1 MASSKPR
8 GRPPADGNFIVWTE
22 PLVESLLRLR
32 FEKYAEPMA
41 SAQGT
46 KSLRVAWAE
55 LAAELTRQN
64 NGGVMSVE
72 QCRNKLKA
80 LRNKWLAYHSGMTS
94 EPVCLALMDEFWGSV
109 KDEAVPSKSQR
120 QSRPSLEHRKQ
131 VKKPRLRWDDETN
144 IASFCRYLYWCE
156 TNTNTVAR
164 ALRRDFQRQV
174 VVGGTANSMLSW
186 PCGIALGSDD
196 GDIND
201 LKHSFYYSEYT
212 GRVSRGSS
220 QTVIVNEYNFFV
232 SIAHSLFNSHHSKQP
247 KHQKMVSFSKTSLAI
262 LFAISATS
270 TDADV
275 SGNLRHESRTL
286 QAKYTSMSQ
295 YAASMLASVNA
306 QRAAQGLPALCMNT
320 KLMAAS
326 MRHSTDMAVNNFMSH
341 TGSDGSTMSMRVTAA
356 GYKWTRVAENVAA
369 GQSSV
374 AAVMTSWMNSPGH
387 RANILGDYTMFGTA
401 YAYNIG
407 STYKHYWTQ
416 NFGKGS
422 TEACSYEDVEY
433 VDAPT
438 PTLNSTTD

>member
-1 MASSKPR
+1 MMLLETSGVDIRRIVTRTSMTRLDGIAVDSK
-8 GRPPADGNFIVWTE
+8 
-22 PLVESLLRLR
+22 
-32 FEKYAEPMA
+32 
-41 SAQGT
+41 
-46 KSLRVAWAE
+46 
-55 LAAELTRQN
+55 
-64 NGGVMSVE
+64 
-72 QCRNKLKA
+72 
-80 LRNKWLAYHSGMTS
+80 
-94 EPVCLALMDEFWGSV
+94 
-109 KDEAVPSKSQR
+109 
-120 QSRPSLEHRKQ
+120 
-131 VKKPRLRWDDETN
+131 
-144 IASFCRYLYWCE
+144 YLYWCE

-186 PCGIALGSDD
+186 PRGIALGSDD

-220 QTVIVNEYNFFV
+220 QTVIVNEV
-232 SIAHSLFNSHHSKQP
+232 SAPAMQYVDS
-247 KHQKMVSFSKTSLAI
+247 VTSLAI

-286 QAKYTSMSQ
+286 QAKYTSTSQ

-306 QRAAQGLPALCMNT
+306 QRAAQGLPALCMNA

-401 YAYNIG
+401 YAYNMAARTTLLDAKLWQG
-407 STYKHYWTQ
+407 QHRGVQ
-416 NFGKGS
+416 LRGRRVRG
-422 TEACSYEDVEY
+422 CSDSNSKFHDRFDGQLDGGASQRAIPE
-433 VDAPT
+433 VD
-438 PTLNSTTD
+438 TTTKLDSEIVL

>member
-1 MASSKPR
+1 
-8 GRPPADGNFIVWTE
+8 
-22 PLVESLLRLR
+22 
-32 FEKYAEPMA
+32 
-41 SAQGT
+41 
-46 KSLRVAWAE
+46 
-55 LAAELTRQN
+55 
-64 NGGVMSVE
+64 
-72 QCRNKLKA
+72 
-80 LRNKWLAYHSGMTS
+80 
-94 EPVCLALMDEFWGSV
+94 
-109 KDEAVPSKSQR
+109 
-120 QSRPSLEHRKQ
+120 
-131 VKKPRLRWDDETN
+131 
-144 IASFCRYLYWCE
+144 
-156 TNTNTVAR
+156 
-164 ALRRDFQRQV
+164 
-174 VVGGTANSMLSW
+174 
-186 PCGIALGSDD
+186 
-196 GDIND
+196 
-201 LKHSFYYSEYT
+201 
-212 GRVSRGSS
+212 
-220 QTVIVNEYNFFV
+220 
-232 SIAHSLFNSHHSKQP
+232 
-247 KHQKMVSFSKTSLAI
+247 MVSFSKTSLAI

-286 QAKYTSMSQ
+286 QAKYTSTSQ

-306 QRAAQGLPALCMNT
+306 QRAAQGLPALCMNA

-438 PTLNSTTD
+438 PTLNSTTDLTDNSTVVLPNEPIPEVDTTTKLDSEIVL